1 MRETKK
7 FEWDVSQVKS
17 VFVHSISPD
26 IKVVRNTERK
36 VSLEVELSGFKKDIE
51 DYEPKVK
58 KEGERF
64 ELDLFPHSPFFPDGF
79 FAFGF
84 MKFGGLEI
92 ESVHLQIPDDL
103 LMGID
108 TTSGYISIKG
118 LSLEELRIS
127 SISGEIEIDSK
138 VKSLFVK
145 TTSGNLNF
153 RGSSRIEKIDVQ
165 SISGD
170 LEFSNP
176 SFRWGIVKTTSSD
189 IRIMRMDPDFE
200 TLDVR
205 TISGDFSISF
215 TSRPNTHVEID
226 TVSGDIRSDVKVKG
240 ILKGS
245 FDIGRPSSTLK
256 FKSISGDAHLEF
268 GSEKIA
274 DEREDERMNIFEDI
288 LKSKRAT
295 KDEIKEL
302 METLGYNR
310 EKIEEF
316 LSGK

>member
-1 MRETKK
+1 MREAKK
-7 FEWDVSQVKS
+7 FEWDISQVKK

-26 IKVVRNTERK
+26 VKIVRNVERK
-36 VSLEVELSGFKKDIE
+36 ISLEVELSGFKKDIE
-51 DYEPKVK
+51 EYEPKVR

-64 ELDLFPHSPFFPDGF
+64 ELDLFPHSQFFPDGF

-92 ESVHLQIPDDL
+92 EDVYLKIPDDL
-103 LMGID
+103 STGID
-108 TTSGYISIKG
+108 TTSGDLSING
-118 LSLEELRIS
+118 LSFDELRIS
-127 SISGEIEIDSK
+127 SVSGEIEIDSK
-138 VKSLFVK
+138 VKNLFVK

-176 SFRWGIVKTTSSD
+176 SFRLGIIKTTSSD
-189 IRIMRMDPDFE
+189 IKITGMDPDFE

-215 TSRPNTHVEID
+215 KSRPNTHVEID
-226 TVSGDIRSDVKVKG
+226 TVSGNIRSDVKVKG
-240 ILKGS
+240 IVKGS
-245 FDIGRPSSTLK
+245 FDVGKPSSTLK

-268 GSEKIA
+268 GFDIVNSKD
-274 DEREDERMNIFEDI
+274 DERLKIFEEI

-295 KDEIKEL
+295 KDEIREL
-302 METLGYNR
+302 METLGYSK